1 MPVANGRRVA
11 VIAGCRTPFCKSGT
25 TLKDVRAVDLAR
37 FVARELLERTNLDG
51 ADVNAVIFGQVVP
64 SALVPNVAREVSLL
78 PQFPKEIPAYSL
90 NRACA
95 SSGQAVANAYDEIV
109 LGDAEVVL
117 AGGVESLSDIPIL
130 ASRRLA
136 DILMEASK
144 AKSFGARLR
153 TLSRIRPRDLVPVS
167 PAIAEPSTG
176 ETMGQSAEKMA
187 KENHISRAAQD
198 RWALRSH
205 ELAARG
211 TDDGRITAEI
221 VPWFGPGGRAGD
233 GVVTQDN
240 GVRRDTSLEQMAKL
254 KPVFDRRYGSVT
266 AANSSPLTDGASA
279 VLVMSDSAARALG
292 YTPLAYVRSYAVA
305 AVDPGWQLL
314 QAPIFAVP
322 KALERAGIQW
332 KELGVIEVHEAF
344 AAQVLSNLQGWAAKG
359 WEINEDIINVMGGS
373 IAIGHPFG
381 ATGTRLVTT
390 LANEMA
396 RRDVQFGLLS
406 ICAQG
411 GMGLAM
417 VWSAADGSGRGAHL
431 GARRRRHRRRHF
443 RLEERAGQQAFGR
456 GEAGPAR
463 DVRRVGARRRRAGR
477 RLLLVEARELH
488 RGGRHRGVRP
498 AHHRRGSRAALGR
511 GPGNAG
517 PGGALP
523 QTDRRRDSRR
533 VPRRRTRVRPRLRV
547 PRGLR
552 SPPDPARPPGSAARH
567 SPGGGRLPAAPP
579 VDWRPRGARHHPR
592 GQGRRR
598 QEGVPFGHR
607 GRAGSSRHPQGRHH
621 RRGATH
627 GRRLAP
633 ASQAAG
639 RVPRMAARR
648 QPTGPGLGLPSRAEA
663 GTRADA
669 RQLSRA
675 PRRVGGGGAWAET
688 RHGGGSE
695 ARGAA
700 VRAARRH

>member
-25 TLKDVRAVDLAR
+25 VLKDARAVDMAR

-51 ADVNAVIFGQVVP
+51 TEVNAVIFGQVVP

-136 DILMEASK
+136 DILVEASK
-144 AKSFGARLR
+144 AKSLGARLR

-176 ETMGQSAEKMA
+176 ESMGQSAEKMA
-187 KENHISRAAQD
+187 KENHIPRTAQD

-211 TDDGRITAEI
+211 TDDGRISAEI

-233 GVVTQDN
+233 GVITQDN
-240 GVRRDTSLEQMAKL
+240 GIRRDTSLEQMAKL

-279 VLVMSDSAARALG
+279 VLLMSDSAARALG
-292 YTPLAYVRSYAVA
+292 YAPLAYVRSYAVA

-322 KALERAGIQW
+322 KALERAGIEW
-332 KELGVIEVHEAF
+332 KELGLIEVHEAF
-344 AAQVLSNLQGWAAKG
+344 ASQVLSNLQGWAAKG
-359 WEINEDIINVMGGS
+359 WKINENIINVMGGS

-381 ATGTRLVTT
+381 ATGTRIVTT
-390 LANEMA
+390 LANEMV

-411 GMGLAM
+411 GMGFAM
-417 VWSAADGSGRGAHL
+417 VL
-431 GARRRRHRRRHF
+431 ERR
-443 RLEERAGQQAFGR
+443 
-456 GEAGPAR
+456 
-463 DVRRVGARRRRAGR
+463 
-477 RLLLVEARELH
+477 
-488 RGGRHRGVRP
+488 
-498 AHHRRGSRAALGR
+498 
-511 GPGNAG
+511 
-517 PGGALP
+517 
-523 QTDRRRDSRR
+523 
-533 VPRRRTRVRPRLRV
+533 
-547 PRGLR
+547 
-552 SPPDPARPPGSAARH
+552 
-567 SPGGGRLPAAPP
+567 
-579 VDWRPRGARHHPR
+579 
-592 GQGRRR
+592 
-598 QEGVPFGHR
+598 
-607 GRAGSSRHPQGRHH
+607 
-621 RRGATH
+621 
-627 GRRLAP
+627 
-633 ASQAAG
+633 
-639 RVPRMAARR
+639 
-648 QPTGPGLGLPSRAEA
+648 
-663 GTRADA
+663 
-669 RQLSRA
+669 
-675 PRRVGGGGAWAET
+675 
-688 RHGGGSE
+688 
-695 ARGAA
+695 
-700 VRAARRH
+700 